1 MVLLYAA
8 STTASTCNSFVWT
21 YTTGGAIRLS
31 PLIDDYGNVFV
42 GSRDGY
48 LYAIKSSDGTLKW
61 RTASLTNADFDSSP
75 AIDRHGIL
83 VYIADKAGVL
93 YAIRARTHLGESHNP
108 GDIVWNTTV
117 GGGGN

>member
-1 MVLLYAA
+1 M
-8 STTASTCNSFVWT
+8 
-21 YTTGGAIRLS
+21 YTTGGAIRSS
-31 PLIDDYGNVFV
+31 PLIDDHGTVFI

-83 VYIADKAGVL
+83 VYIADTAGVL
-93 YAIRARTHLGESHNP
+93 YAIRAKSHLGESHSP
-108 GDIVWNTTV
+108 GDIVWSTTV
-117 GGGGN
+117 GSGSAIDSSPAVDSV